1 MTTKSKYVWL
11 NTALQ
16 GNTTVNSSMNA
27 FSGNW
32 TWVWVSGVTNTLTP
46 FTYDNWGL
54 LQSNNFNG
62 DSIYLNTSDYKF
74 YVGVGSN
81 IYYNAS
87 FESIGVLCEIAA
99 SSLTTSQIN
108 ILGQTSTQAYTSTGL
123 RLFF

>member
-54 LQSNNFNG
+54 LQSNNFN
-62 DSIYLNTSDYKF
+62 IYLNTSDYKF
-74 YVGVGSN
+74 YVGVGRN
-81 IYYNAS
+81 NNAS
-87 FESIGVLCEIAA
+87 FESINVLCEIAA
-99 SSLTTSQIN
+99 SNMLENKFNLITKFKYLLS
-108 ILGQTSTQAYTSTGL
+108 
-123 RLFF
+123 FF